1 MMQAD
6 TGTVDTLD
14 ALNQELD
21 REGVGLL
28 LGDGHGHFLEILERS
43 GLADRIGRDRMFD
56 TPAAALAAAEAL
68 RDTLSR
74 VTESR

>member
-1 MMQAD
+1 MMQVD
-6 TGTVDTLD
+6 TGMVD
-14 ALNQELD
+14 ALDGLKQELD
-21 REGVGLL
+21 RNGVGLL
-28 LGDGHGHFLEILERS
+28 LGGGHGHFLEILERS

-56 TPAAALAAAEAL
+56 TPAAALAAEAL